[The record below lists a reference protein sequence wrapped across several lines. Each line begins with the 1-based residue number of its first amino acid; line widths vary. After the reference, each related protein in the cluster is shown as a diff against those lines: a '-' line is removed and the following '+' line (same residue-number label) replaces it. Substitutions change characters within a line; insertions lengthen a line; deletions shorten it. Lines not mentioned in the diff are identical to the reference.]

1 MAAYSALVAGCHAG
15 RLAGGAGADPCQEGG
30 WLGRAACACTCGQ
43 RISESLISGSL
54 PGPTWGFPGAN
65 TSCGTHVHRGLE
77 RRGPLEPQVSFRPPA
92 TRKLIRTETLPDDT
106 ADIRVVDHAA
116 EGRLEGGQLDDKT
129 RVVPQSQLDGLGDE
143 STIQNGVKV

>member
-1 MAAYSALVAGCHAG
+1 MPRGGVARTCGMCMHVRTEDIRVTHQ
-15 RLAGGAGADPCQEGG
+15 RLASWAYMG
-30 WLGRAACACTCGQ
+30 
-43 RISESLISGSL
+43 L
-54 PGPTWGFPGAN
+54 PGRKYFLRYPL
-65 TSCGTHVHRGLE
+65 HVHRGLE

-143 STIQNGVKV
+143 STIPNGVKV